1 MYIHLYCTDTYN
13 VKDLIITR
21 DRDDLCITCIT
32 TMIPHNNNCQ
42 VVIVSTMFLQP
53 LERNESCYSFTDN
66 GTYIIYVHDIHD
78 NGSVVAVPAIVR
90 EYTVDWIIPPPAD
103 EAISSTSE

>member
-1 MYIHLYCTDTYN
+1 
-13 VKDLIITR
+13 
-21 DRDDLCITCIT
+21 
-32 TMIPHNNNCQ
+32 MIPHNNNCQ

-66 GTYIIYVHDIHD
+66 GTYIIYVHDIDD

-90 EYTVDWIIPPPAD
+90 EYTVDWIIPLPAD
-103 EAISSTSE
+103 EAISSTSEQ